1 MYRVIAVSAE
11 GILTTLRS
19 WIESNDW
26 LQGILLTSKIDTLL
40 SALEVDTATISSP
53 VGGAYKGQ
61 AQAGAAAHPLFFDL
75 SLAPFGPPLL
85 FRFALRPDGFDLAF
99 DLGQVPPATRFTDL
113 AADSAGRAFTPAIH
127 NGTAGGEEW
136 LTAAAGQVKVLGA
149 TIALV
154 IEGRKGAQ
162 ATMRL
167 GPSIDQPDG
176 VVKLTLDPPTVM
188 LGSSG
193 FGLELPDGFFIDMST
208 QAAAP
213 PASVDGHPIV
223 VPGDTPAWKGLSI
236 RNARFYLPES
246 VPLLGRTA
254 IDAQIEIGLD
264 PAGIA
269 LSAEAHVPARDG
281 RPAMTVRIECID
293 PTATGLASFL
303 PTLVEVAAELPVD
316 QYHENVDGGTL
327 HVLASRPLIARARF
341 SRETNDAAAPTRLS
355 IGIEAQGDNGI
366 LAVSAAG
373 GGIAEKGFI
382 AAGAF
387 ATALI
392 AEKNLGSA
400 GAGTPAAAL
409 LTAGMALST
418 LLNDKGRLVV
428 HGVELATEGKP
439 KGLSLTDKQT
449 FTLDYAV
456 DVVIRPIDLG
466 VMSVSLAPEE
476 PLRIR
481 LRGVALS
488 LDHSK
493 SGLGMIGLDYRHA
506 TMEVEDPGR
515 WLVNGPGSLFDVLG
529 SRSGRGS
536 IWIEVDLRF
545 KLDLGPVRV
554 SGATIRATLDPG
566 THKITASIRGL
577 DAQITMPG
585 VIEGEGKV
593 SVSDAG
599 FEAMIRVQVVP
610 AGFNAE
616 ASLRLHGKMV
626 LLELAAD
633 LPGPLPLANS
643 GLGLFGVGGTFGIA
657 TTIAPPAPGED
668 PIEHAL
674 LWDPQEPP
682 PPGRPEPFN
691 ESPGNFTFGLEA
703 VIGTLP
709 DMGFAFSAKAGL
721 FLTVPDLVVLGAI
734 DATILSGRMSITHK
748 PDPDPDFIALRGA
761 IIVDPH
767 DAVTF
772 GISGTLNIPVLL
784 TAKIPSGGRFPVTGD
799 TSDWDL
805 YMGADGYNGQGR
817 NIGPATVRVLPDIFN
832 VGASGYFMLRGNGIE
847 KWPRGGPMSFEGFIL
862 AFGFGI
868 DLSFG
873 PRPIVWAEVH
883 ASADILV
890 ATSPLILA
898 GFGHVDGSAHIGPV
912 SVGVSADLQAFVAK
926 GNTSIY
932 AKVCGHVNLLFTKV
946 RKCVELKFG
955 SEPPLTVPPPTSLPL
970 DRLEGGQIVGQNA
983 MLIDDKYQLLHE
995 MAQAPQ
1001 EAQTVWPDALIALTF
1016 AFPPRLAGGCGGA
1029 QFPTIDQYPEGD
1041 RARPFG
1047 SNLLDYQWE
1056 LRSLQLF
1063 DVTGDEQGPGTLVS
1077 GELSAAWQAGR
1088 TGNPGTS
1095 AEPAELVL
1103 FDIKGTFFI
1112 DRMSDAGQSLPGD
1125 PIGAIGHICR
1135 PDARARIGWT
1145 LGFDAV
1151 AHEEL
1156 WRLSPETVS
1165 MDPTQSRIG
1174 GLLTPGFTRSDAQTV
1189 TALDE
1194 IGRQALP
1201 PMVNYVKPRNASLPS
1216 PIKVERDF
1224 TGALLLEYATPADGN
1239 EVMFERLNLRFNATI
1254 YLDEPIASDGFLF
1267 LWVPSA
1273 SLDGKGPGLVR
1284 VYDPRD
1290 RSNAWYPD
1298 AKDIGNGQQ
1307 VLIFKAPGSVTALR
1321 IEWPATQ
1328 QLGLL
1333 GLEGMTATALAAAQA
1348 RNNAQAAAAATQQH
1362 AANDGPLTDTAH
1374 QSGASRCLLQPGKT
1388 YRLDVELAWT
1398 GTLYRQIIYGVRVPV
1413 ATSSSDVDPTLPTK
1427 RSYFVKTT
1435 PVPPTPAP
1443 QPQPAPGGAVYY
1455 GQPIAAVKFGS
1466 PNYLQTLR
1474 RAQDTFAPELL
1485 ERHLSGYEP
1494 AQSEVARFR
1503 HDPLRAHFDVGH
1515 VEALAKL
1522 YNYTFKLGLRRTDT
1536 AEPSGNLSLLVA
1548 SLSAALNPAFL
1559 SGADQRRYQVAT
1571 GVALINGD
1579 VVVAET
1585 NPCPVPKPG
1594 LTLDA
1599 TAELEP
1605 QAWYELYVHIDS
1617 TIHSAPAAR
1626 LPGVSFQTSRWFAP
1640 ADMLAALSF
1649 GATTAGNATGD
1660 LEIQAV
1666 SGFARGPV
1674 LGDDG
1679 AFDDALRRIGLE
1691 GWPIAEKPRTS
1702 LLWLARA
1709 DGSGW
1714 DCAGVLIESPEPIHR
1729 DGRCTIDGLS
1739 AVLAPSHP
1747 VVTFNTQFRDRS
1759 GSRILFLTDTPFLPS
1774 PWFDFGHLVPGS
1786 KIPGGIF
1793 KQLAQPITKASSNS
1807 TVPQRSG
1814 KAATTRT
1821 KIARKSLKAPA
1832 VPSPVI
1838 GHAGQVIKPG
1848 GVKPLPIPLSHQ
1860 PMLRLNMTDHRPDG
1874 TIAALTGLLLLPKAP
1889 LFAGEAR

>member
-1 MYRVIAVSAE
+1 M
-11 GILTTLRS
+11 TTLRS
-19 WIESNDW
+19 WIEGNGW
-26 LQGILLTSKIDTLL
+26 LQGILLTSKIDALL
-40 SALEVDTATISSP
+40 SGLEVDPGVITGPVDGAYSGTAQ
-53 VGGAYKGQ
+53 VGG
-61 AQAGAAAHPLFFDL
+61 AAHPLFFDL
-75 SLAPFGPPLL
+75 SLAPLGPPLP

-99 DLGQVPPATRFTDL
+99 DLGQVPPATRLADL
-113 AADSAGRAFTPAIH
+113 VADSAGRAFTPAIH
-127 NGTAGGEEW
+127 NGVAGGEEW
-136 LTAAAGQVKVLGA
+136 LTATAGQVKVMGA

-223 VPGDTPAWKGLSI
+223 LPGDTPAWKGLSI

-246 VPLLGRTA
+246 VPLFDRTA
-254 IDAQIEIGLD
+254 VNAQIEIGLD
-264 PAGIA
+264 PVGIA
-269 LSAEAHVPARDG
+269 LSAEAHVPPRDG
-281 RPAMTVRIECID
+281 KPAMTVRIECVD

-303 PTLVEVAAELPVD
+303 PTLVEVAVELPVD
-316 QYHENVDGGTL
+316 QYHENVGGGTL

-355 IGIEAQGDNGI
+355 IGIEAQGENGI
-366 LAVSAAG
+366 LAVSADG
-373 GGIAEKGFI
+373 GGTAEKGFI

-456 DVVIRPIDLG
+456 DVVIHPIDLG

-481 LRGVALS
+481 LRGVVLS
-488 LDHSK
+488 LDHSG

-506 TMEVEDPGR
+506 TMEVEDPGH
-515 WLVNGPGSLFDVLG
+515 WLVGGPGSLFDVLG

-536 IWIEVDLRF
+536 IWVEVDLRF
-545 KLDLGPVRV
+545 KLNLGPVRV
-554 SGATIRATLDPG
+554 SGATIRATLDPE
-566 THKITASIRGL
+566 TNKIIASIRGL

-593 SVSDAG
+593 SVSNGG
-599 FEAMIRVQVVP
+599 FEAMIRVNVVP
-610 AGFNAE
+610 VGFNAE
-616 ASLRLHGKMV
+616 ASLRLQGQMV

-682 PPGRPEPFN
+682 PPGSPEPFN
-691 ESPGNFTFGLEA
+691 ELPGNFTFGLEA
-703 VIGTLP
+703 VVGTLP

-748 PDPDPDFIALRGA
+748 PDPDPTFIALRGA
-761 IIVDPH
+761 IIVDPA

-799 TSDWDL
+799 TSDWYL

-817 NIGPATVRVLPDIFN
+817 GIGPATVRVLPDIFN
-832 VGASGYFMLRGNGIE
+832 VGAYGYFMLRGDGIE
-847 KWPRGGPMSFEGFIL
+847 KWPRGGPTSFDGFIL
-862 AFGFGI
+862 AFGFGL

-912 SVGVSADLQAFVAK
+912 SVGVSADLQALISE

-932 AKVCGHVNLLFTKV
+932 AKVCGHVNLLFTKI

-955 SEPPLTVPPPTSLPL
+955 SEPPLKVPPPTSLPL

-983 MLIDDKYQLLHE
+983 MLIDDKYQLLYQLGQSPE
-995 MAQAPQ
+995 
-1001 EAQTVWPDALIALTF
+1001 EAQTVWPDALIALSF
-1016 AFPPRLAGGCGGA
+1016 AFPPHLASGCGGT

-1063 DVTGDEQGPGTLVS
+1063 DVTGDEHGPGTLVS

-1095 AEPAELVL
+1095 AEPAELIL

-1112 DRMSDAGQSLPGD
+1112 DRMSDPGQSLPGD
-1125 PIGAIGHICR
+1125 PIGAVGHICR

-1145 LGFDAV
+1145 LGIDAV
-1151 AHEEL
+1151 AQEEL
-1156 WRLSPETVS
+1156 WRLPPEIIS
-1165 MDPTQSRIG
+1165 ADPTQSRIG
-1174 GLLTPGFTRSDAQTV
+1174 GLLAPGFTLLDTETV
-1189 TALDE
+1189 TPLDE
-1194 IGRQALP
+1194 VGRQALP
-1201 PMVNYVKPRNASLPS
+1201 YMVNYLKPRTASLAS
-1216 PIKVERDF
+1216 PTKVEREF
-1224 TGALLLEYATPADGN
+1224 AGVLLLEYAIPADGN
-1239 EVMFERLNLRFNATI
+1239 ELAFERLNLRFNATI
-1254 YLDEPIASDGFLF
+1254 YLDEPIASNGFLF
-1267 LWVPSA
+1267 LWAPSA
-1273 SLDGKGPGLVR
+1273 SLNGKGPGLVR
-1284 VYDPRD
+1284 VYDPK
-1290 RSNAWYPD
+1290 SPSQAWYPD
-1298 AKDIGNGQQ
+1298 TKDIGNGQR
-1307 VLIFKAPGSVTALR
+1307 VLIFKAPGTVTALR

-1348 RNNAQAAAAATQQH
+1348 RNDAQAAAAATQQQ
-1362 AANDGPLTDTAH
+1362 AANDGPPTDTAH

-1388 YRLDVELAWT
+1388 YRIDVELAWT
-1398 GTLYRQIIYGVRVPV
+1398 GTLYKQIMYGIRVPA
-1413 ATSSSDVDPTLPTK
+1413 ATSSSDVDPTLPMK
-1427 RSYFVKTT
+1427 RSYFFKTT
-1435 PVPPTPAP
+1435 PVPPRPAP
-1443 QPQPAPGGAVYY
+1443 LPHPAPGGSVYY
-1455 GQPIAAVKFGS
+1455 GQPIAALQFGL
-1466 PNYLQTLR
+1466 PGHLQTLH
-1474 RAQDTFAPELL
+1474 RAQDRFAPELL

-1515 VEALAKL
+1515 VEALAGL
-1522 YNYTFKLGLRRTDT
+1522 YNYTLQLGLRRTDT
-1536 AEPSGNLSLLVA
+1536 ADASGNLLLI
-1548 SLSAALNPAFL
+1548 LPHFSAALNPAFL

-1571 GVALINGD
+1571 GVGLIDGE
-1579 VVVAET
+1579 VVVAGT
-1585 NPCPVPKPG
+1585 PPCPVPKPG

-1599 TAELEP
+1599 TAELQP
-1605 QAWYELYVHIDS
+1605 RAWYEFYVHIKS
-1617 TIHSAPAAR
+1617 TIAGAPAAR

-1640 ADMLAALSF
+1640 NDMLVALGF
-1649 GATTAGNATGD
+1649 GASASGTPTGD

-1679 AFDDALRRIGLE
+1679 AFDDALRQIGLE
-1691 GWPIAEKPRTS
+1691 GWPIAETPRTS
-1702 LLWLARA
+1702 LLWLPRT
-1709 DGSGW
+1709 DDSGW

-1729 DGRCTIDGLS
+1729 DGRCTVDRLT
-1739 AVLAPSHP
+1739 AVLSPSHP
-1747 VVTFNTQFRDRS
+1747 AVNFNSQFRDRS
-1759 GSRILFLTDTPFLPS
+1759 GSRILFLTDTPFLPA
-1774 PWFDFGHLVPGS
+1774 PWLDLGHLIPGS
-1786 KIPGGIF
+1786 KIPSGIF
-1793 KQLAQPITKASSNS
+1793 KRLAQPTTKI
-1807 TVPQRSG
+1807 V
-1814 KAATTRT
+1814 TTRIGAAKT
-1821 KIARKSLKAPA
+1821 IIGKTTPQSPTMPVTPSSIA
-1832 VPSPVI
+1832 
-1838 GHAGQVIKPG
+1838 GHASQKIVPG
-1848 GVKPLPIPLSHQ
+1848 GVKQLPIPLSHQ
-1860 PMLRLNMTDHRPDG
+1860 PMLRLEMTDYRPDG
-1874 TIAALTGLLLLPKAP
+1874 TIAALTGLLALSKAP